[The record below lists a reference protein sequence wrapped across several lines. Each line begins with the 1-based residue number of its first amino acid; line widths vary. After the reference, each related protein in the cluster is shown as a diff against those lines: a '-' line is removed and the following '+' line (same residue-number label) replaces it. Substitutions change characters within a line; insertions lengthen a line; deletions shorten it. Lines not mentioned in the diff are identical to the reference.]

1 MSASE
6 DVVRAMF
13 VAYRD
18 GDRAAAETL
27 LAPTLVFTTPQDDHL
42 DRAAYFERCF
52 PTAERFAR
60 QEIQATA
67 VAGNGVFVMY
77 EYELADTGETYRNTE
92 LHTVDGQHITV
103 IQVFFGGQV

>member
-13 VAYRD
+13 DAYRT
-18 GDRAAAETL
+18 GDRAAAEKL
-27 LAPTLVFTTPQDDHL
+27 LAPALVFTTPQDDHI

-60 QEIQATA
+60 QEIRALA

-77 EYELADTGETYRNTE
+77 EYELADSGETYRNTE
-92 LHTVDGQHITV
+92 LHTVIGQHITE
-103 IQVFFGGQV
+103 IQVFFGGRV